1 MLKRVLSAIMIVLI
15 FVPLLMIGEFPFA
28 IFMAILG
35 MMSAYELLKIK
46 DKDGNIPIL
55 MKILVYIAV
64 CFMVL
69 YNSSSVT
76 FNYTIDYKIM
86 SILVFMFIIPIV
98 LINDNK
104 RYSVGTAL
112 YLLSATLFLGF
123 SFNLMVIFRNY
134 DLNYLIYLLL
144 IAVITDVFAYTSGKL
159 IGRNKMTPKISPNK
173 TWEGAI
179 VGTFMGV
186 FVASSFYHVFI
197 NHNYSLVILILI
209 TIGLSIVG
217 QIGDLVFSMIKR
229 HYKEKDFSSLIP
241 GHGGVLDR
249 FDSIIFIAL
258 AFILVMGIM

>member
-1 MLKRVLSAIMIVLI
+1 MLKRVLSAVMIVLI
-15 FVPLLMIGEFPFA
+15 FVPLLIIGNT
-28 IFMAILG
+28 IFTVFMSVLG

-46 DKDGNIPIL
+46 DKDGKIPII
-55 MKILVYIAV
+55 MKLLVYVTV
-64 CFMVL
+64 CFMVF

-76 FNYTIDYKIM
+76 FNYTIDYRFI
-86 SILVFMFIIPIV
+86 SALVFMFIIPIV

-104 RYSVGTAL
+104 KYSVGTAL
-112 YLLSATLFLGF
+112 YLLAATLFLGF

-134 DLNYLIYLLL
+134 DLNYLVYLLL
-144 IAVITDVFAYTSGKL
+144 IAVITDSFAYIGGKL
-159 IGRNKMTPKISPNK
+159 IGRNKMTPNISPNK

-209 TIGLSIVG
+209 TTMLSVVG